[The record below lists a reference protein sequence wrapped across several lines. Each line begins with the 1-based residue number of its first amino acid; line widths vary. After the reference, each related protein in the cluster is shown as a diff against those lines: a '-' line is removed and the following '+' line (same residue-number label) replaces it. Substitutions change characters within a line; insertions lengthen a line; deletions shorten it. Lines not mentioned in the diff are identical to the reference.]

1 MRVVNRLIAN
11 RFFFALLCAPRIVSN
26 ATVFPPTKK
35 SSNMRQSTLLLPTLK
50 ENPADADVVS
60 HRLMLRAGLIRQL
73 ASGLYTWLPLGL
85 RVLRKVEHII
95 REEMNISG
103 AQEVMMPVVQPAELW
118 QESGRWQKMGSE
130 MLRIK
135 DRHERDFCLGPTHEE
150 VITDIFRREVHSYKQ
165 LPINFYQIQTKF
177 RDERRPRFGV
187 MRAREFMMKDAYSF
201 HLDQESF
208 DATYQEMYD
217 CYSRILNRMQLTFR
231 AVQADT
237 GNIGGDNSHEF
248 HVLASSGEDTIAYAS
263 TGSYA
268 ANLEKAT
275 AMAPPA
281 APAPSQDLEKI
292 DTPNE
297 KTIDAISKLLN
308 IPATQTVKT
317 LVVKGVESPVAI
329 ILRGDHELNEIKA
342 AKLPSIASP
351 FAFAEESE
359 ILQSMGAHPGS
370 LGPVNCKIAYL
381 VDRDAAALADFVCG
395 ANEDGVHF
403 TGANWHRDSP
413 LDDAQIVD
421 ARNVVEGDKAPD
433 GEGTIEFLRGIEVG
447 HIFQLDKAYSEPL
460 EASVLDKDGVSQI
473 PIMGCYGM
481 GVTRLV
487 AAVIEQNHDDN
498 GILWPQP
505 LTPYDLHIVALNPQ
519 KSEAVR
525 EASENLYNEALAA
538 GLEVLLDDRDERPG
552 VKFADADL
560 IGIPQRLVVGDRG
573 LKNSVV
579 EYKKREEKDAVE
591 LPLDQV
597 IGQVAAKA
605 VT

>member
-1 MRVVNRLIAN
+1 
-11 RFFFALLCAPRIVSN
+11 
-26 ATVFPPTKK
+26 
-35 SSNMRQSTLLLPTLK
+35 MRQSTLLLPTLK
-50 ENPADADVVS
+50 ENPADADVIS

-85 RVLRKVEHII
+85 KVLRKIETII

-103 AQEVMMPVVQPAELW
+103 AQEVLMPVVQPAELW
-118 QESGRWQKMGSE
+118 QESGRWQKMGDE
-130 MLRIK
+130 MLRMQ

-150 VITDIFRREVHSYKQ
+150 VITDIFRREIHSYKQ

-201 HLDQESF
+201 HLDQASF

-217 CYSRILNRMQLTFR
+217 CYSRILTRMQLTFR
-231 AVQADT
+231 PVQADT

-248 HVLASSGEDTIAYAS
+248 HVLASSGEDTIAYAAGG
-263 TGSYA
+263 TYA

-275 AMAPPA
+275 ALAPSS
-281 APAPSQDLEKI
+281 APAPAEDLERI

-297 KTIDAISKLLN
+297 KTIDAISKRLN
-308 IPATQTVKT
+308 LPANRCVKT
-317 LVVKGVESPVAI
+317 LVVKGNEGPVAI

-342 AKLPSIASP
+342 AKLPNIVAPLTFADEKEIVAST
-351 FAFAEESE
+351 
-359 ILQSMGAHPGS
+359 GVRPGS
-370 LGPVNCKIAYL
+370 LGPVNCKIDYL

-395 ANEDGVHF
+395 ANEDAVHF
-403 TGANWHRDSP
+403 TGANWHRDCA
-413 LDDAQIVD
+413 LEDKQIVD
-421 ARNVVEGDKAPD
+421 ARNVVEGDTAPD
-433 GEGTIEFLRGIEVG
+433 GKGTIEFLRGIEVG

-460 EASVLDKDGVSQI
+460 EASVLDKEGTSQI

-487 AAVIEQNHDDN
+487 AAVIEQNHDED

-519 KSEAVR
+519 KSTAVR
-525 EASENLYNEALAA
+525 EAAEKLYADAIAA

-573 LKNSVV
+573 LKNDVV
-579 EYKKREEKDAVE
+579 EYKLRHEASATEVS
-591 LPLDQV
+591 LVNV
-597 IGQVAAKA
+597 IAEVTAKLK
-605 VT
+605 